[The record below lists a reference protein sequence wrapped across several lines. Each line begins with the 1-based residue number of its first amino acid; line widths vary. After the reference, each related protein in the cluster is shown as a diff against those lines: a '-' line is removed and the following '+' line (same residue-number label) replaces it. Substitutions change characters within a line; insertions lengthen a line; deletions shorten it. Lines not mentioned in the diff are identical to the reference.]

1 MKSIICID
9 KDKKKYE
16 VEVNDL
22 VWRPS
27 AYAIIIQDEK
37 ILLVPQWDGYDLP
50 GGGIELGENIEEGL
64 IREVKEETGIDV
76 KIGNLIDCKTSF
88 FNIGI
93 KNNKYIQSIMIFY
106 EAEVTGGTLS
116 VVGFDDEEKEFCKEA
131 KWIPLSEIET
141 LNFKSSINTLEVI
154 RKAIK

>member
-50 GGGIELGENIEEGL
+50 GWWIELWENIEEWL

-88 FNIGI
+88 FNIWI

-106 EAEVTGGTLS
+106 EAEVTWWTLS
-116 VVGFDDEEKEFCKEA
+116 VVWFDDEEKEFCKEA